1 MTVRLHTAEGESP
14 STVDL
19 LPLRLSDEH
28 DTFCDFCGKRIT
40 TKVALLFTTEWLG
53 DPADGPDM
61 QEVACLFHLAD
72 IDPEITRVEK
82 IN

>member
-1 MTVRLHTAEGESP
+1 MTVRLHTFDGELP
-14 STVDL
+14 TTVDL

-28 DTFCDFCGKRIT
+28 DTFCDFCGQPIT

-61 QEVACLFHLAD
+61 QEVACLSHLAN
-72 IDPEITRVEK
+72 IDSEIARVEK
-82 IN
+82 VN